1 MKTISTDVVSLLR
14 YDPIDGAMYWKLRQA
29 HQVNHPELLDLWN
42 RKYAGKRAGTSNR
55 DGYEVIRVGGDQF
68 RTNRLVWELHH
79 GPIPDGLQI
88 DHINGDRRDNR
99 AANLRAVTAAENNK
113 NMRLSHRNTSGILGV
128 FFVHCDQRFQAHI
141 VVDRKHIY
149 LGYHKTLI
157 DAAAARKSAELRH
170 GFHPNHGR

>member
-1 MKTISTDVVSLLR
+1 MKISSTYVVSLLR
-14 YDPIDGAMYWKLRQA
+14 YDPADGAMYWKPRQA

-79 GPIPDGLQI
+79 GPIPDGMQI

-113 NMRLSHRNTSGILGV
+113 NMRLSHRNTSGIHGV

-157 DAAAARKSAELRH
+157 DAVAARKSAELRH